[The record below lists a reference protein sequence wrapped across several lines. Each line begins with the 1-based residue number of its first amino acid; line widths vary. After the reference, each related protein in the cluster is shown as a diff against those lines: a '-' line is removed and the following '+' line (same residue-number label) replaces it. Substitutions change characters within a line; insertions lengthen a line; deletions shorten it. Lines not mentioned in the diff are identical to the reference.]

1 MSYRKIF
8 SVVNEYT
15 ASTVIARY
23 AISVAA
29 ACKAD
34 LVLYAAGDE
43 MGTETIRHSTDR
55 HLDHLTTI
63 ATEMN
68 IPVTR
73 IIENGS
79 IGMLLPKRVATEQ
92 ADMVIYPLTNCMHL
106 KTGLSLK
113 NRISALTKLYTDA
126 TMQKNTPDLLKQHTV
141 RQLIRSTI
149 PELAIMRAITMA
161 KPHPGHI
168 LVPLGKVIGNAARLL
183 LFVAALAKSF
193 NARVTLYHLLA
204 AGAAGVM
211 PDSIMNFG
219 QQLREQGVTVQE
231 RSGSGPLGRAV
242 TMEAIAHHNDLIIV
256 GASER
261 SLLRRIF
268 FGNPAADVLL
278 HPPCNTVLFRS
289 VP

>member
-8 SVVNEYT
+8 SVVNECT

-23 AISVAA
+23 AISLAA
-29 ACKAD
+29 ACNAD
-34 LVLYAAGDE
+34 LVLYAAGDD
-43 MGTETIRHSTDR
+43 MGAGATRHATDR
-55 HLDHLTTI
+55 HLDHL
-63 ATEMN
+63 ATVAAEMN

-79 IGMLLPKRVATEQ
+79 IGVLLPKRVATEQ
-92 ADMVIYPLTNCMHL
+92 ADQVFYPLTNCSRH
-106 KTGLSLK
+106 
-113 NRISALTKLYTDA
+113 A
-126 TMQKNTPDLLKQHTV
+126 V
-141 RQLIRSTI
+141 RQLVRSTI

-168 LVPLGKVIGNAARLL
+168 LAPLGKVIGNAERYLR
-183 LFVAALAKSF
+183 FVSSLAKSF
-193 NARVTLYHLLA
+193 NAQVTLYHLFA
-204 AGAAGVM
+204 AGKAEVM
-211 PDSIMNFG
+211 PDAVVLFG
-219 QQLREQGVTVQE
+219 KKLREQGITVQE

-261 SLLRRIF
+261 NLLRRIF

-289 VP
+289 TP